1 MTREQAI
8 QILVDSECA
17 RWGEDERVNAIKANA
32 NRSVALAINEIAN
45 RIELEKWA
53 EYMPAG
59 LDPKALRAEAKKL
72 MTSDDRRVLRRGG

>member
-53 EYMPAG
+53 EYMPR